1 MKYFKP
7 TSILYSFGVNSWK
20 PVTLGD
26 FFRKENVYFI
36 TGMRF
41 FLLLP
46 PENGFLQIFWTITA
60 HNKEEFIMKHWE
72 KILCK
77 VCGRFF

>member
-36 TGMRF
+36 
-41 FLLLP
+41 P
-46 PENGFLQIFWTITA
+46 VNAIFSTFTT
-60 HNKEEFIMKHWE
+60 
-72 KILCK
+72 
-77 VCGRFF
+77 

>member
-36 TGMRF
+36 TGMQF

-46 PENGFLQIFWTITA
+46 PENGFLQIF
-60 HNKEEFIMKHWE
+60 
-72 KILCK
+72 
-77 VCGRFF
+77 

>member
-36 TGMRF
+36 PVNAI

-46 PENGFLQIFWTITA
+46 PENQFLQTFRTITA
-60 HNKEEFIMKHWE
+60 HNNKEFTMKH
-72 KILCK
+72 
-77 VCGRFF
+77 